1 MRNALRRGRVLLW
14 YPDLYDGAG
23 QPDIP
28 VGFLDHVLFMSR
40 ALPKFCR
47 AARVLAVPCM
57 TWSIPDDPVL
67 HTTFGEPIEPPRRE
81 IDDTAYLQGLCSF
94 YDDALRDADAVIEW
108 AGWEDVAV
116 CEAESAPN

>member
-1 MRNALRRGRVLLW
+1 MKPPLLATGKSTG
-14 YPDLYDGAG
+14 PPAH
-23 QPDIP
+23 QPIEQQP
-28 VGFLDHVLFMSR
+28 GS
-40 ALPKFCR
+40 
-47 AARVLAVPCM
+47 
-57 TWSIPDDPVL
+57 
-67 HTTFGEPIEPPRRE
+67 EPIEPPRRE